1 MNSTAERVAR
11 PLGAQQRSIV
21 GARLHCERERSGEET
36 AERESFLWSFVSER
50 VVLPELGSQRIRNRE
65 VSMITSQPRVMI
77 NFVPARFFP
86 PTPFVFHG
94 KRGDPVPSS
103 SQIRLSMKRQE
114 MGRGRDCG

>member
-1 MNSTAERVAR
+1 MRSSVLSLVPDCTAKERGPEKR
-11 PLGAQQRSIV
+11 RRRGSHSC
-21 GARLHCERERSGEET
+21 GRL
-36 AERESFLWSFVSER
+36 FVSER
-50 VVLPELGSQRIRNRE
+50 VILPELGSQRIRNRE

-77 NFVPARFFP
+77 NFVPARFFT